1 MKNRGLILIL
11 SLMSMLG
18 PLSIDAFLPGL
29 PAIAAHFAVSM
40 SAAQQAL
47 SIYLFA
53 YAFMVLFYGTLSDT
67 FGRRPVVIIA
77 ITIYTFAT
85 IGAGM
90 SPSLGWLLFFRWL
103 QGMSAGAGN
112 VIGVAIVGDMFTG
125 AEARRVMSYTSMIF
139 GVAPAVAPIL
149 GGWLMTAFG
158 WRAIFGFIAIFSVI
172 LLVTCLRCLPES
184 LAVAD
189 RHPLH
194 LKAIVLNYWRVAR
207 HAQFLFRCISLALTF
222 TGAMVYVGC
231 APSYLLDVLHLTAT
245 QYGWLFLPLIGGMTL
260 GSWAAASASHRIS
273 ARALILAG
281 FLIMGISIMFS
292 ALYHGFCVVRVP
304 WAVIPLAIYSFGM
317 SIGSAA
323 MTLSAMELFPNARGL
338 ASSFQ
343 NFAFMILFAV
353 LSGFICPFLFGSG
366 FKMSLA
372 GVAGYLLSITFW
384 LLGRH
389 ETEQSKV
396 SIKAGENEI
405 AATS

>member
-1 MKNRGLILIL
+1 MKNRVLILIL
-11 SLMSMLG
+11 ALMSMLG

-29 PAIAAHFAVSM
+29 PAIAAHFAVTM

-53 YAFMVLFYGTLSDT
+53 YAFMVLFYGTLSDS

-77 ITIYTFAT
+77 IAVYTLAT

-112 VIGVAIVGDMFTG
+112 VIGLAIVGDLFTG
-125 AEARRVMSYTSMIF
+125 AEARRIMSYISMIF

-149 GGWLMTAFG
+149 GGWLMTSFG
-158 WRAIFGFIAIFSVI
+158 WRSIFGFIGIFSI
-172 LLVTCLRCLPES
+172 LLLGTCLRYLPES
-184 LAVAD
+184 LRVEE

-194 LKAIVLNYWRVAR
+194 LKAIVLNYWRVSR
-207 HAQFLFRCISLALTF
+207 HAQFLFRCIALALTF
-222 TGAMVYVGC
+222 TGVMVYVGC
-231 APSYLLDVLHLTAT
+231 APSYLLDVLHLTPT
-245 QYGWLFLPLIGGMTL
+245 QYGWLFIPLIGGMTL
-260 GSWAAASASHRIS
+260 ASWVAASMSHRVS
-273 ARALILAG
+273 SRTLILAG
-281 FLIMGISIMFS
+281 FTIMGISTVAS
-292 ALYHGFCVVRVP
+292 ALYHGLCAVRVP
-304 WAVIPLAIYSFGM
+304 WAIIPLATYSFGM

-323 MTLSAMELFPNARGL
+323 MSLSTMELFPKARGM

-343 NFAFMILFAV
+343 NFAFMILFAI

-372 GVAGYLLSITFW
+372 GVAGYLLSLTFW
-384 LLGRH
+384 LLGRR
-389 ETEQSKV
+389 ETEESKI
-396 SIKAGENEI
+396 SIEADQNEI